1 MKKFLIIILS
11 NLIIIS
17 NLSAE
22 TFTVALKKAYKNNS
36 ELNAERENISI
47 SEQELKI
54 SMSSYFPTITLEGS
68 KSQDET
74 DKLTNRD
81 GSNATI
87 TDVDTETKSIS
98 VTQTLFDFGRGAD
111 LSKSKIGINLAKAKL
126 LKKEQDILY
135 KTVAAYT
142 GLISANEKL
151 EINRANIELLS
162 RQVETDRIRLER
174 GQISLSD
181 VSQSESSLAGAEASF
196 IQAQSDLLTSKL
208 NYENIIGPLGNA
220 QSLDKSSIISYQIPG
235 SLNSAIEQSKKS
247 NPDLIIA
254 EMEYEQS
261 KKDTSIARS
270 ELVPTAKLSLEKSYS
285 DDLSATY
292 DERDKET
299 LKATVTWP
307 FYSGG
312 KNLASLNKNKN
323 IENRSRLTL
332 DSEIKQNQTNVA
344 SAWSNFQSNKSLETQ
359 KNLLL
364 NNMIKKNQTDVAS
377 AWSNYQSN
385 KSLLD
390 SVRAQVNA
398 AEIANEG
405 IVAEYNSGS
414 DRTTLEVIQSN
425 SLLLNAQ
432 ISLSDSERN
441 YILSQFNLLKS
452 IGLLNS
458 EYLKLR

>member
-1 MKKFLIIILS
+1 MIRILFIITSFIFLL
-11 NLIIIS
+11 N
-17 NLSAE
+17 NANAE
-22 TFTVALKKAYKNNS
+22 TFSAALKKAYNDNN
-36 ELNAERENISI
+36 ELNAERESLNI

-54 SMSSYFPTITLEGS
+54 SMSSYLPSVTLSGS
-68 KSQDET
+68 KSSEDT
-74 DKLTNRD
+74 NKLTNQNGTD
-81 GSNATI
+81 ATI
-87 TDVDTETKSIS
+87 SDVDPTVQSLTI
-98 VTQTLFDFGRGAD
+98 TQTLIDFGRGAE
-111 LSKSKIGINLAKAKL
+111 LSKSKIGIELAKAKL
-126 LKKEQDILY
+126 LKKEQEILY
-135 KTVAAYT
+135 KSIEAYT

-151 EINRANIELLS
+151 KINKSNVNLLD

-174 GQISLSD
+174 GNISLSD
-181 VSQSESSLAGAEASF
+181 VAQSESSLAGAQAKL
-196 IQAQSDLLTSKL
+196 IQAENDFLTSKL
-208 NYENIIGPLGNA
+208 NYENVIGTINDA
-220 QSLDKSSIISYQIPG
+220 EALDKSSIVIVNLPNE
-235 SLNSAIEQSKKS
+235 LNSAIEISKKG

-254 EMEYEQS
+254 QLEYEQS
-261 KKDTSIARS
+261 KKDTTSARS
-270 ELVPTAKLSLEKSYS
+270 DLAPTATLSFDRSKT
-285 DDLSATY
+285 DDLSSTY
-292 DERDKET
+292 DEKEQDT

-307 FYSGG
+307 FFSGG
-312 KNLASLNKNKN
+312 KTYANLNK
-323 IENRSRLTL
+323 
-332 DSEIKQNQTNVA
+332 
-344 SAWSNFQSNKSLETQ
+344 NKSLETQ

-432 ISLSDSERN
+432 ISLADSERN

>member
-1 MKKFLIIILS
+1 MKNFFLIILS
-11 NLIIIS
+11 YLLLFS
-17 NLSAE
+17 NVNAE
-22 TFTVALKKAYKNNS
+22 TFSAALKKAYNNNL
-36 ELNAERENISI
+36 ELNAERESINI
-47 SEQELKI
+47 SEQELNI
-54 SMSSYFPTITLEGS
+54 SKSSYLPTVTLSGS
-68 KSQDET
+68 QSEEET

-81 GSNATI
+81 GSSASI
-87 TDVDTETKSIS
+87 TNVDPTVKSI
-98 VTQTLFDFGRGAD
+98 TIEQTLIDFSRGAE
-111 LSKSKIGINLAKAKL
+111 LAKSKIGIELAKAKL

-135 KTVAAYT
+135 KSIQAYT

-151 EINRANIELLS
+151 KINKDNVNLLD

-174 GQISLSD
+174 GNISLSD
-181 VSQSESSLAGAEASF
+181 VAQSESSLAGAQAKL
-196 IQAQSDLLTSKL
+196 IQAENDFLTSKL
-208 NYENIIGPLGNA
+208 NYENVIGKLNDLEL
-220 QSLDKSSIISYQIPG
+220 LDKNSITLIELPNG
-235 SLNSAIEQSKKS
+235 LNSAIEISKKN

-254 EMEYEQS
+254 QLEYEKS
-261 KKDTSIARS
+261 KKDTTSAKADLAPSATLSFDRS
-270 ELVPTAKLSLEKSYS
+270 KT

-292 DERDKET
+292 DEREKDT
-299 LKATVTWP
+299 LKATITWP
-307 FYSGG
+307 FFSGG
-312 KNLASLNKNKN
+312 KNIASLKKN
-323 IENRSRLTL
+323 
-332 DSEIKQNQTNVA
+332 Q
-344 SAWSNFQSNKSLETQ
+344 SLELQ

-364 NNMIKKNQTDVAS
+364 ENMNTKNQTDVAS

-385 KSLLD
+385 KSLLN

-432 ISLSDSERN
+432 ISLADSERN

-458 EYLKLR
+458 DYLKIR

>member
-22 TFTVALKKAYKNNS
+22 TFTEALKKAYKNNS

-74 DKLTNRD
+74 DKLTNRN

-151 EINRANIELLS
+151 EINRANVELLS

-220 QSLDKSSIISYQIPG
+220 QSLDKSSIMSYQIPG

-344 SAWSNFQSNKSLETQ
+344 SAWSNFQSNKSL
-359 KNLLL
+359 L
-364 NNMIKKNQTDVAS
+364 N
-377 AWSNYQSN
+377 
-385 KSLLD
+385 
-390 SVRAQVNA
+390 SVQLQVRA

-405 IVAEYNSGS
+405 ITAEYNSGS
-414 DRTTLEVIQSN
+414 SGRTTLEVIQSN

-432 ISLSDSERN
+432 ISLADSERN
-441 YILSQFNLLKS
+441 FILSQFNLLKS

-458 EYLKLR
+458 DYLKLR